1 MDKNSEIIRTEI
13 VRILNENGKIRG
25 TELAKRVIEK
35 MGNEKIVYREISALV
50 ETGEVEKRVHSRAH
64 IEYELINLYE
74 SVSNQLKNLH
84 KEINIIF
91 EEINNFEETCKV
103 KKVSFHERLR
113 STIHLINI
121 VQSSDGIMKLLSYY
135 PAFKKDKMFPQIKR
149 KIEDSWELIM
159 NSIAH
164 QPEEDFLNQILENLR
179 ISQTETK
186 NVN

>member
-1 MDKNSEIIRTEI
+1 M
-13 VRILNENGKIRG
+13 
-25 TELAKRVIEK
+25 
-35 MGNEKIVYREISALV
+35 
-50 ETGEVEKRVHSRAH
+50 
-64 IEYELINLYE
+64 YE

-91 EEINNFEETCKV
+91 DEINNFEQTCKEERIL
-103 KKVSFHERLR
+103 FHERLR

-121 VQSSDGIMKLLSYY
+121 IQSSDSIMKLLSYY

-149 KIEDSWELIM
+149 KIGDSWELIM
-159 NSIAH
+159 SIIAH

-179 ISQTETK
+179 ISQTNTN

>member
-1 MDKNSEIIRTEI
+1 M
-13 VRILNENGKIRG
+13 
-25 TELAKRVIEK
+25 
-35 MGNEKIVYREISALV
+35 
-50 ETGEVEKRVHSRAH
+50 
-64 IEYELINLYE
+64 
-74 SVSNQLKNLH
+74 
-84 KEINIIF
+84 
-91 EEINNFEETCKV
+91 

-121 VQSSDGIMKLLSYY
+121 VQSSDSIMKLLSYY